1 MTQPDP
7 SAPRAQQSKRRR
19 GGRGRAPAPAPSKP
33 PRALAVTAVALAA
46 VAAAASGYLIYTS
59 EIGPRLAGG
68 GVEARLA
75 AVERRLAEG
84 ESAAG
89 ADQLSTRLAQ
99 VEESAAGA
107 VAAAAAVE
115 AQLHTVRG
123 EIGALQAAAREREQ
137 AALREIHG
145 LADAVAALQI
155 DAARSRSADAWRL
168 AEVEH
173 LLVIA
178 NQRLQLG
185 REVGPARRA
194 LALADDMLRQLAD
207 PGLAMARALIAE
219 EIAALDQ
226 AAQVD
231 VAGVLHQLA
240 ALARQAMALPLAG
253 DALAGIAPAPQTVA
267 DAAAVAAPAAD
278 SDSGDGGIWAASK
291 NLLADLGGLVQ
302 VETIDA
308 APPALPA
315 ETRALI
321 RANAALL
328 VESAGLAFLRAERAV
343 YAARMAAAAAWVGA
357 HFDAGAAATRDWRAR
372 LAALAAVPAAAEL
385 PDISRSLRA
394 VRAAAGR

>member
-19 GGRGRAPAPAPSKP
+19 GGRAPAPAPSKP
-33 PRALAVTAVALAA
+33 PHALAVTAVALAA

-59 EIGPRLAGG
+59 EIGPRLAGGG

-357 HFDAGAAATRDWRAR
+357 HFDAGAAATRNWRAR